1 MKRYYVYILSSKTG
15 TLYIGVTNDL
25 QRRIFEH
32 KHGLIEGFTKRYK
45 VTRLVYYEETPEV
58 NEAITR
64 EKEIK
69 KWRRSRKIDLIKSMN
84 SQWKDLSD
92 GWFDEDE

>member
-1 MKRYYVYILSSKTG
+1 MKR
-15 TLYIGVTNDL
+15 
-25 QRRIFEH
+25 
-32 KHGLIEGFTKRYK
+32 FTKRYG
-45 VTRLVYYEETPEV
+45 VNRLVYYEETAEV

-69 KWRRSRKIDLIKSMN
+69 KWRRSRKIDLIKLMN

>member
-1 MKRYYVYILSSKTG
+1 M
-15 TLYIGVTNDL
+15 
-25 QRRIFEH
+25 
-32 KHGLIEGFTKRYK
+32 IEGFTKRYK

-92 GWFDEDE
+92 GWFNEDE